1 MFIPCAVK
9 YALCFYAG
17 CQFYRAFF
25 LSVLNTIIF
34 GGFSF
39 GAKQRWLESR
49 IGVIIVFLALSY
61 IVCLIVMR

>member
-25 LSVLNTIIF
+25 YACGNTIIF
-34 GGFSF
+34 SGFSF
-39 GAKQRWLESR
+39 GAKQRRLESR
-49 IGVIIVFLALSY
+49 IGVIIVFLALFS
-61 IVCLIVMR
+61 IVCLTVMR